1 MMNVSA
7 DHEPRHQAAF
17 ARKCHPPLLAASWVV
32 SSLTEVD
39 GAQDL
44 SSAQVLL
51 AL

>member
-1 MMNVSA
+1 MSVSA
-7 DHEPRHQAAF
+7 DREPRHQAAA